1 MTASSLPLAALFTL
15 CTLSCQLR
23 ADDLR
28 PIPLKSAITQV
39 QPMTGIVL
47 WADNESVTK
56 APIQLEYSYLNYRE
70 IVSPSGEYDWRAL
83 DELLTQVASRKHQL
97 ILRWYDTYVGK
108 STGIPESIVK
118 QSGYETT
125 VGKSEGKK
133 TEFPD
138 WSHPALQQF
147 AIDFFSKYA
156 ERYDRDP
163 RIAYLQV
170 GFGLWSEYHIY
181 DGPMKLGKTFPSLE
195 YQRKFANHV
204 NTQLQQTPWMIS
216 VDAAGDWS
224 PFASDRDLLTLS
236 FGVFDDSFNHAKHA
250 KENEP
255 NWNSLRRDRWKTSPT
270 GGEFSFFEKAD
281 QSKALNPRG
290 PHGVSFEEQAK
301 KFHISFMIGDD
312 QMRFQKPD
320 RVRSAGLA
328 CGYRF
333 RVTRFESS
341 SSESVIEI
349 ENTGIAPI
357 YYDAY
362 PTVNGVRASNSLR
375 GLLPD
380 ERKAFKVASGGQ
392 VPKLTIACDRLV
404 PGQSIE
410 FDADLQ

>member
-1 MTASSLPLAALFTL
+1 MNAFSLTFVGLIALSSL
-15 CTLSCQLR
+15 SSQLHG
-23 ADDLR
+23 DELR
-28 PIPLKSAITQV
+28 SVVLKSSVEQV
-39 QPMTGIVL
+39 QPLTGIVL
-47 WADNESVTK
+47 WADNEAVAT
-56 APIQLEYSYLNYRE
+56 APIQLEYSYLNYRQV
-70 IVSPSGEYDWRAL
+70 VSATGEYDWRVL

-108 STGIPESIVK
+108 PTGIPDSIVK

-125 VGKSEGKK
+125 TGKSEGKK

-147 AIDFFSKYA
+147 ALDFFSKYA

-163 RIAYLQV
+163 RIAYVQV

-195 YQRKFANHV
+195 YQRKFARHV
-204 NTQLQQTPWMIS
+204 STQLQQTRWMIS
-216 VDAAGDWS
+216 VDAANEWS
-224 PFASDRDLLTLS
+224 PFANDADLLQLS

-255 NWNSLRRDRWKTSPT
+255 NWDTLNRNRWKTSPT

-281 QSKALNPRG
+281 QSKALSARG

-312 QMRFQKPD
+312 QLRFQKPY
-320 RVRSAGLA
+320 RVRDAGIA

-333 RVTRFESS
+333 RVTRFETSAS
-341 SSESVIEI
+341 KSVVEI
-349 ENTGIAPI
+349 ENTGVAPI

-362 PTVNGVRASNSLR
+362 PTVNAVRSSTSLR
-375 GLLPD
+375 GLLPT
-380 ERKAFKVASGGQ
+380 ERRVFKVASGGSG
-392 VPKLTIACDRLV
+392 PKLTITCDRLV
-404 PGQSIE
+404 PGQTIQ
-410 FDADLQ
+410 FDADLR